1 MIYNVPPICKK
12 PVTVFDGVVRG
23 NGVVYQGNY
32 QFTDDFK
39 YQCASGETPKELV
52 AGYYPGTGADCIG
65 QFNGYVQLSGS
76 LGTIGESGG
85 DGNRYAPWGIYVNTP
100 IQLTNKKKL
109 TINAA
114 HSYCNP
120 GGGAVLT
127 NDAPIC
133 VYLFSDIYSNMCNN
147 NVRSVEVT
155 SCPAFSDGIFDYDK
169 EVIVPDLDEI
179 VFDVSDLSGEY
190 YVGFSIDRT
199 KSSIVLHYYLNI
211 GEIVAF

>member
-23 NGVVYQGNY
+23 NGEVYAGNY

-39 YQCASGETPKELV
+39 YQCARGEKLQKIV
-52 AGYYPGTGADCIG
+52 AGYLSGSGYTGIG
-65 QFNGYVQLSGS
+65 QFNGYVQLSGPA
-76 LGTIGESGG
+76 GTIGDSVG
-85 DGNRYAPWGIYVNTP
+85 DGNTYAPWGIYVNTP
-100 IQLTNKKKL
+100 IQLANKKKL
-109 TINAA
+109 TVNAA
-114 HSYCNP
+114 HSYSNS

-133 VYLFSDIYSNMCNN
+133 VYLFSDIYARMYSN
-147 NVRSVEVT
+147 NVRSVEVP

-169 EVIVPDLDEI
+169 EIIIPDPEEI
-179 VFDVSDLSGEY
+179 IFDVSDLSGEY
-190 YVGFSIDRT
+190 YVGFSVDRS
-199 KSSIVLHYYLNI
+199 KSMISNYYYLNI